1 MFPKSKYNRASQVTL
16 SYKSNNGLSL
26 QTSKY
31 HPSIYSKKKSTLNKK
46 LSNNKFEQNH
56 TWKKKNSH
64 NNWNKENDKNYLNYE
79 QYNSKNEANQQNYIP
94 KDKRNNK
101 SYYNKE
107 YSYLYSYESDEHS
120 YKPINLQKN
129 EKKISIDY
137 ATTQSNSSSHEETN
151 NNNQY
156 NSNDNNTN
164 ITGLNDNFNSND
176 SQTLNIEEE
185 NKIIENNNN
194 YNVTDLKN
202 LNLNSNLSPIENIKI
217 NSNLEIINNNNIII
231 PNDSVSFQIP
241 IPSIPPIK
249 LTPQIQ
255 VKKNKKQKKN
265 KKFCMSSK
273 ELDIKKSISANIG
286 NIENDFQLNNEP
298 YNKFNSVNNELISPI
313 INPII
318 ENTEILQ
325 VNVKITKDKNVIFKL
340 RRFDDLFLTVKLFC
354 EINSIEEKLMKPII
368 TKTLCTLNSIYQ
380 VYNTQ
385 LDSKNIKIL
394 QMLKNFDKETSI

>member
-1 MFPKSKYNRASQVTL
+1 MFQKSKYNRASQVTL
-16 SYKSNNGLSL
+16 SYKSNNGISL

-231 PNDSVSFQIP
+231 PNDSISFQIP

-354 EINSIEEKLMKPII
+354 EINSIEEKL
-368 TKTLCTLNSIYQ
+368 TLCTLNSIYQ
-380 VYNTQ
+380 IYNTQ